1 MIARLVALPIVIVMV
16 IPITSGLGVADASGR
31 ATSAR
36 EPLIDATVSAEL
48 AQAGPNQDLTV
59 IVHMRDRASL
69 ASASRGTRRQRLR
82 AVEQALRSTSDTSQV
97 GLRTLLRNRQVQ
109 GRVRSFEPLWVT
121 NSVIV
126 TATADVIQELARR
139 ADVASITAD
148 TIDVVPTGTPA
159 APPEPNVSIVNAPT
173 LWNLGYDGQ
182 GVVVAGLDSGVDVSH
197 PDLAANYR
205 GGSNSWFDPYGE
217 HPTTPTDLTG
227 HGTATMGV
235 AVGGGNGG
243 TTVGVAPGARWIAGR
258 IFNDAGTSTA
268 GAIHLAL
275 QWILDPDGNPDTA
288 DAPLV
293 VNNSWA
299 FATPGCNL
307 EFQPDLQ
314 AMRAA
319 GIVPVFAA
327 GNYGPGAGTSV
338 SPANYPEAL
347 SVGATTNL
355 DRNYAYS
362 SRGPSACGEASGTY
376 PDVVAPGVNI
386 WTTDR
391 NGLYSYWT
399 GTSLAAPAVTGAI
412 ALLASTGQTAAMSP
426 EVALLDTP
434 VDLGVVGPDDTFGRG
449 RIDIA
454 AAYQALVTPP
464 TSTTTTLPQTTTT
477 TLPQTTTT
485 TLPPTTTSTTTTT
498 LPPTTTSTLPQTTT
512 TTSPP
517 TTTSTTTTTLPGG
530 GTAFADGFESG
541 STGAWSSAV
550 TNAGRLSVTSAAK
563 LTGSFGLQARIVNTG
578 QMYVGDTSPN
588 AAVSFVAGFQFDPN
602 SVVASGTKTHDVFR
616 AMTATATSAI
626 VVQLRGAT
634 GGYQVRAGTRLA
646 NGTMKY
652 TAWLA
657 FSDAPHA
664 IKLTWLAAS
673 TSTGSNG
680 SMSMSVDGFTA
691 GSLATLA
698 NGPVRIEEVRL
709 GAQGIAAGISGTEYY
724 DAYTSTV

>member
-16 IPITSGLGVADASGR
+16 IPITSGLRVADASGR

-97 GLRTLLRNRQVQ
+97 GLRTLLRDRQVQ

-299 FATPGCNL
+299 FGTPGCNL

-464 TSTTTTLPQTTTT
+464 TSTTTSTPTTTT
-477 TLPQTTTT
+477 TLPQ
-485 TLPPTTTSTTTTT
+485 TTTTT

-578 QMYVGDTSPN
+578 EMYVGDTTPN

-626 VVQLRGAT
+626 VVQLRGAS
-634 GGYQVRAGTRLA
+634 GGYHVRAGTRLA

-680 SMSMSVDGFTA
+680 SMSMSVDRFTA

>member
-31 ATSAR
+31 ATSAP
-36 EPLIDATVSAEL
+36 EALIDATVSAEL

-299 FATPGCNL
+299 FGTPGCNL

-477 TLPQTTTT
+477 TLP
-485 TLPPTTTSTTTTT
+485 
-498 LPPTTTSTLPQTTT
+498 PTTTSTLPQTTT

-578 QMYVGDTSPN
+578 EMYVGDTTPN

-626 VVQLRGAT
+626 VVQLRGAS
-634 GGYQVRAGTRLA
+634 GGYHVRAGTRLA

-652 TAWLA
+652 TAWVA

-698 NGPVRIEEVRL
+698 NGPVRIDEVRL